1 MQPWHNKFKWS
12 ALMQNQMALAFSA
25 IPLVVV
31 VLLASSPCSSST
43 PACFCSCSLS
53 VFVVVV
59 CWAIADGAFRI
70 YYYDLKVH
78 KPLEGR
84 LAHFA
89 SHNWHNQPKAERD
102 KISRRAK
109 SDAPLQQQQQL
120 PFHSLPLLTAI
131 YLARLPPILPK
142 LVEAI
147 KRRFNL
153 KFYRCSAFNCFAPA
167 VCVDFSQRFN

>member
-109 SDAPLQQQQQL
+109 SDAPLQQQQL

-131 YLARLPPILPK
+131 YLARLPPPTAK
-142 LVEAI
+142 VGRSHKEALQLEVLSLLCFQLL
-147 KRRFNL
+147 RS
-153 KFYRCSAFNCFAPA
+153 RCLCWFFPT
-167 VCVDFSQRFN
+167 F